1 MVKATLTL
9 VIALIASVIGT
20 PIQTKV
26 KRRSVSN
33 RILRTLHEP
42 LLGSNRV
49 RTVIANYPS
58 IIPKSSQVKLISN
71 IYASSYQDRMK
82 KIKIL
87 SKFVNRSRFC
97 LFPTRTEI
105 WLRVDIFAEVFGV
118 IVSICWV
125 GASNT
130 AGQSYD
136 RWKFTANHTTWSI
149 WTVYTID
156 NSWRAKSSARP
167 SWWCLYFWNLPNH

>member
-82 KIKIL
+82 KI
-87 SKFVNRSRFC
+87 
-97 LFPTRTEI
+97 EI
-105 WLRVDIFAEVFGV
+105 
-118 IVSICWV
+118 
-125 GASNT
+125 
-130 AGQSYD
+130 
-136 RWKFTANHTTWSI
+136 
-149 WTVYTID
+149 
-156 NSWRAKSSARP
+156 
-167 SWWCLYFWNLPNH
+167 